1 MVAAPIVYK
10 LIANVLRA
18 ARCIFFPLYWTL
30 EEHRSDSNPD
40 IGRGYFAMRKHVRF
54 NPESGH
60 VRRTSPCPLSANSGQ
75 PQRAVSLPTV
85 VMHHCKCHARKVM
98 DRGRVDC
105 SARHRAADHPS
116 SVPCVALLALMR
128 ESGHHVERLRTAEAP
143 ALWLGLRVRWRCK
156 GANQNNAPGTPTI

>member
-1 MVAAPIVYK
+1 MRRCTTRDDATACLPVALRPLRLTAAPK
-10 LIANVLRA
+10 GSTA
-18 ARCIFFPLYWTL
+18 ADHHPL
-30 EEHRSDSNPD
+30 
-40 IGRGYFAMRKHVRF
+40 FAR
-54 NPESGH
+54 
-60 VRRTSPCPLSANSGQ
+60 
-75 PQRAVSLPTV
+75 
-85 VMHHCKCHARKVM
+85 HARQVM
-98 DRGRVDC
+98 DRGLVDC